1 MVLWAG
7 VLTHSAV
14 GVGTVVGS
22 ELFNLLCII
31 GAVCLVTPRPLQMDW
46 RPLSREVVFFAISLI
61 MLLWVLN
68 DEKVETREASMLL
81 AGYLVRLDTPSHQ

>member
-46 RPLSREVVFFAISLI
+46 RPLSREVSLANNSPPIVLSFPSNCVAIHLQ
-61 MLLWVLN
+61 LC
-68 DEKVETREASMLL
+68 
-81 AGYLVRLDTPSHQ
+81 

>member
-1 MVLWAG
+1 MIG

-31 GAVCLVTPRPLQMDW
+31 GAVCLVPPRPLQMDW
-46 RPLSREVVFFAISLI
+46 RPLSREVSLANNSPPNRVVI
-61 MLLWVLN
+61 PL
-68 DEKVETREASMLL
+68 
-81 AGYLVRLDTPSHQ
+81 